1 MGFERLTLKPG
12 ETKTVT
18 FSPGP
23 AELGYWST
31 KVGKFVQDAEAFDVW
46 VSAALPVT
54 LPRGRRGGTLRE
66 EDRMRNSRRIFP
78 VRLPAA
84 LVPAF
89 ATLAL
94 LLTAFGVSAQSPTP
108 TPAYRNPA
116 LTVEARVADLLGR
129 MTLEE
134 KVGQLMMWD
143 ARSEDLSFINTR
155 QAGSILHI
163 LGARINRAMDL
174 AAKNRLGIPLLVGED
189 GIHGHSFWKGS
200 TIFPTQLGLA
210 ASWNPELFEQ
220 VGRVTAEEMA
230 PTGIHWTFSPVLCL
244 TRDLRWG
251 RTGETFGEDPYL
263 IGEFGAA
270 LIRGYQGKGLDDPTA
285 VLATAKHYAG
295 YSETQGGRDASEAD
309 ISRRKLR
316 SYFLPPFERAARAGA
331 MTFMTGYQSM
341 DGVPSTVNHWLLTEV
356 LKDEWG
362 FRGVLVT
369 DWDNVGRLVYEQK
382 VAKTYADASIM
393 ALRAGN
399 DIIMTTPQFYEGALE
414 AVRSGRLAESE
425 IDAPVRR
432 LLALKFRMGLFENPR
447 RPDLAR
453 AAVETARPDHRAV
466 NLAAA
471 RQSLVLLQNNG
482 VLPLDPSKVK
492 SIAVVGPNADDDLQ
506 QLGDW
511 SLGSPQHPPE
521 AGKQPREK
529 TTTVLDGIRALVL
542 AGTPI
547 RHERGCSIVDDDL
560 SGIPA
565 AVAAAQASDVVV
577 AVVGD
582 HLKFIGEEH
591 STATLELQGGQ
602 VALLDAL
609 EKTGKPMIVVL
620 VNSKP
625 LVLPL
630 SAKRAA
636 AILEGFNP
644 GMEGGRAL
652 AEALFGQLNPSGK
665 LTVSIPIHVGQQP
678 VFYSQV
684 RGQHGDRY
692 ADLTQEPLFPFGH
705 GLSYTEY
712 RYSNLRLAAPTLG
725 RGQAAAVSVDVENI
739 GQRAGDEIVQV
750 YVTDVVTSVT
760 WVNKALKGFAR
771 VHLAP
776 GEKKTVR
783 VGLPWE
789 AFQIVDAEG
798 RSVVEPGE
806 FEVLVGPSSRDRD
819 LLKATLRAE

>member
-1 MGFERLTLKPG
+1 M
-12 ETKTVT
+12 
-18 FSPGP
+18 
-23 AELGYWST
+23 
-31 KVGKFVQDAEAFDVW
+31 
-46 VSAALPVT
+46 
-54 LPRGRRGGTLRE
+54 
-66 EDRMRNSRRIFP
+66 
-78 VRLPAA
+78 
-84 LVPAF
+84 
-89 ATLAL
+89 
-94 LLTAFGVSAQSPTP
+94 P

-116 LTVEARVADLLGR
+116 LTVDERVADLLGR

-134 KVGQLMMWD
+134 KVGQLMMVD
-143 ARSEDLSFINTR
+143 ARSEDLSFINTI
-155 QAGSILHI
+155 QPGSILHI
-163 LGARINRAMDL
+163 LGAKINRAMDL
-174 AAKNRLGIPLLVGED
+174 AAQNRLGIPLLVGED
-189 GIHGHSFWKGS
+189 GIHGHSFWKGA
-200 TIFPTQLGLA
+200 TIFPTQLAMA
-210 ASWNPELFEQ
+210 ASWNPELLEQ

-263 IGEFGAA
+263 IGELGAA
-270 LIRGYQGKGLDDPTA
+270 LIRGYQGRGLDDPTA

-341 DGVPSTVNHWLLTEV
+341 EGVPSTANHWLLTEV

-369 DWDNVGRLVYEQK
+369 DWDNVGRLVREQR
-382 VAKTYADASIM
+382 VCATYADAAIV
-393 ALRAGN
+393 AVRAGN
-399 DIIMTTPQFYEGALE
+399 DIMMTTPEFYEGAIE
-414 AVRSGRLAESE
+414 AVRNGRLAESE
-425 IDAPVRR
+425 IDAPCAR

-447 RPDLAR
+447 RADLDR
-453 AAVETARPDHRAV
+453 AAVEIARPDHRSI
-466 NLAAA
+466 NLTAA

-482 VLPLDPSKVK
+482 LLPLDPAQMK
-492 SIAVVGPNADDDLQ
+492 SIAVIGPNADDDLQ

-511 SLGSPQHPPE
+511 SLGASQHPPE

-529 TTTVLDGIRALVL
+529 TTTVLDGIRALAP
-542 AGTPI
+542 AGFSV
-547 RHERGCSIVDDDL
+547 RYERGCAITDDDL

-565 AVAAAQASDVVV
+565 AVATAQAADAVV

-582 HLKFIGEEH
+582 HLRFIGESL

-609 EKTGKPMIVVL
+609 EKTGKPMVVVL

-625 LVLPL
+625 LVLPP

-636 AILEGFNP
+636 AIFECFNP

-665 LTVSIPIHVGQQP
+665 LTISIPVHVGQQP

-692 ADLTQEPLFPFGH
+692 ADLTQDPLFPFGH
-705 GLSYTEY
+705 GLSYTQY
-712 RYSNLRLAAPTLG
+712 RYSNLRLAAPMLSQ
-725 RGQAAAVSVDVENI
+725 GQSAEVFVDVENA
-739 GQRAGDEIVQV
+739 GQLPGDEIVQV
-750 YVTDVVTSVT
+750 YVSDVVTSAT

-771 VHLAP
+771 IHLMP

-783 VGLPWE
+783 IELPWKSFE
-789 AFQIVDAEG
+789 IVDAG
-798 RSVVEPGE
+798 GHSIVEPGE
-806 FEVLVGPSSRDRD
+806 FEVLVGPSSRDDD
-819 LLKATLRAE
+819 LLKVTLRVE

>member
-1 MGFERLTLKPG
+1 MRD
-12 ETKTVT
+12 
-18 FSPGP
+18 SRMICR
-23 AELGYWST
+23 
-31 KVGKFVQDAEAFDVW
+31 
-46 VSAALPVT
+46 AAL
-54 LPRGRRGGTLRE
+54 
-66 EDRMRNSRRIFP
+66 
-78 VRLPAA
+78 A
-84 LVPAF
+84 LASSALGASADSVP
-89 ATLAL
+89 
-94 LLTAFGVSAQSPTP
+94 P
-108 TPAYRNPA
+108 YRNPA
-116 LTVEARVADLLGR
+116 LTVEERVADLAGR

-134 KVGQLMMWD
+134 KVGQLMLWD
-143 ARSEDLSFINTR
+143 ARGEDLSFINTR
-155 QAGSILHI
+155 HAGSILHI
-163 LGARINRAMDL
+163 LGAKIGRAMDL
-174 AAKNRLGIPLLVGED
+174 AAKNRLGVPLLVGED
-189 GIHGHSFWKGS
+189 GIHGHSFWKGA
-200 TIFPTQLGLA
+200 TIFPTQLALA
-210 ASWNPELFEQ
+210 ASWNHELLEQ
-220 VGRVTAEEMA
+220 VARVTAEEMA
-230 PTGIHWTFSPVLCL
+230 PTGVHWTFSPVLCL

-270 LIRGYQGKGLDDPTA
+270 FIRGFQGKGLSDPTA
-285 VLATAKHYAG
+285 VLASAKHYAG

-309 ISRRKLR
+309 ISHRKLR

-341 DGVPSTVNHWLLTEV
+341 DGVPATVNRWLLTDV
-356 LKDEWG
+356 LKNEWG
-362 FRGVLVT
+362 FRGVVVT

-382 VAKTYADASIM
+382 VSATYADAAIA

-447 RPDLAR
+447 RPDLAK

-482 VLPLDPSKVK
+482 LLPLDPAKVK

-511 SLGSPQHPPE
+511 SLGSSQHPPE
-521 AGKQPREK
+521 AGKHPREK
-529 TTTVLDGIRALVL
+529 TTTALDGIRALAPPGATV
-542 AGTPI
+542 
-547 RHERGCSIVDDDL
+547 RYERGCSIVDGDL
-560 SGIPA
+560 AGIPA
-565 AVAAAQASDVVV
+565 AVAAAQASDAVV

-582 HLKFIGEEH
+582 HLKFIGETL

-602 VALLDAL
+602 IALLDAL

-625 LVLPL
+625 LVLPP

-665 LTVSIPIHVGQQP
+665 LTVSIPVHVGQQP

-712 RYSNLRLAAPTLG
+712 RYSNLRLAAPTLA

-739 GQRAGDEIVQV
+739 GKRAGEEIVQV

-771 VHLAP
+771 VGLAP

-783 VGLPWE
+783 VSLPWE

-798 RSVVEPGE
+798 RSVVEPGD
-806 FEVLVGPSSRDRD
+806 FEIRAGPSSRDKD
-819 LLKATLRAE
+819 LLKATLRVE

>member
-1 MGFERLTLKPG
+1 MPI
-12 ETKTVT
+12 
-18 FSPGP
+18 
-23 AELGYWST
+23 
-31 KVGKFVQDAEAFDVW
+31 
-46 VSAALPVT
+46 LP
-54 LPRGRRGGTLRE
+54 
-66 EDRMRNSRRIFP
+66 
-78 VRLPAA
+78 
-84 LVPAF
+84 
-89 ATLAL
+89 
-94 LLTAFGVSAQSPTP
+94 
-108 TPAYRNPA
+108 YRNPA
-116 LTVEARVADLLGR
+116 LTVEERVADLLGR

-134 KVGQLMMWD
+134 KVGQLMLWD
-143 ARSEDLSFINTR
+143 ARGDDLSFINTYH
-155 QAGSILHI
+155 AGSILHI
-163 LGARINRAMDL
+163 LGEKVGRAMAL
-174 AAKNRLGIPLLVGED
+174 AAQTRLGIPLLVGED
-189 GIHGHSFWKGS
+189 GIHGHSFWKGA
-200 TIFPTQLGLA
+200 TIFPTQLALA
-210 ASWNPELFEQ
+210 ACWNPALIEQ

-270 LIRGYQGKGLDDPTA
+270 LIRGYQGRGLDDPTG
-285 VLATAKHYAG
+285 VLASAKHYAG

-309 ISRRKLR
+309 LSRRKLR

-341 DGVPSTVNHWLLTEV
+341 DGIPSTANRWLLTEV

-362 FRGVLVT
+362 FQGVVVT
-369 DWDNVGRLVYEQK
+369 DWDNVGRLVREQR
-382 VAKTYADASIM
+382 VCATFAEAATV

-399 DIIMTTPQFYEGALE
+399 DIMMTTPEFYDGALE
-414 AVRSGRLAESE
+414 AVRGGRLAEAE
-425 IDAPVRR
+425 IDAPCAR

-447 RPDLAR
+447 GPDLER
-453 AAVETARPDHRAV
+453 AAIEIARPDHRAV

-471 RQSLVLLQNNG
+471 RQSLILLQNNG
-482 VLPLDPSKVK
+482 LLPLDPGRVK
-492 SIAVVGPNADDDLQ
+492 AIAVVGPNADDDVQ

-511 SLGSPQHPPE
+511 SLGASQHPPE
-521 AGKQPREK
+521 AGKHPREK
-529 TTTVLDGIRALVL
+529 TTTVLDGIRALAP
-542 AGTPI
+542 AGCAV
-547 RHERGCSIVDDDL
+547 RYERGCSIVDDDL

-565 AVAAAQASDVVV
+565 AVAAARESDVVV

-582 HLKFIGEEH
+582 HLNFIGETL

-609 EKTGKPMIVVL
+609 EQTGKPLIVVL

-625 LVLPL
+625 LVLPP

-636 AILEGFNP
+636 AIVELFNP
-644 GMEGGRAL
+644 GMEGGQAL
-652 AEALFGQLNPSGK
+652 AEALFGRLNPSGK

-684 RGQHGDRY
+684 RGQHGSRY

-705 GLSYTEY
+705 GLSYTRY
-712 RYSNLRLAAPTLG
+712 AYSNLRLDTPTLTQ
-725 RGQAAAVSVDVENI
+725 GQALTVSVDVENT
-739 GQRAGDEIVQV
+739 GQHAGDEIVQV
-750 YVTDVVTSVT
+750 YVSDVVTSAT

-776 GEKKTVR
+776 GEKKTVQ

-798 RSVVEPGE
+798 RGVVEPGE
-806 FEVLVGPSSRDRD
+806 FEILAGPSSRDRD
-819 LLKATLRAE
+819 LLKVAVWVQ

>member
-1 MGFERLTLKPG
+1 MNYSNLFTPLAVVLCLA
-12 ETKTVT
+12 V
-18 FSPGP
+18 P
-23 AELGYWST
+23 ALA
-31 KVGKFVQDAEAFDVW
+31 Q
-46 VSAALPVT
+46 
-54 LPRGRRGGTLRE
+54 
-66 EDRMRNSRRIFP
+66 I
-78 VRLPAA
+78 PAA
-84 LVPAF
+84 KAI
-89 ATLAL
+89 
-94 LLTAFGVSAQSPTP
+94 
-108 TPAYRNPA
+108 PAYRNPA
-116 LTVEARVADLLGR
+116 LTVEDRVADLLGR

-155 QAGSILHI
+155 QPGSILHI
-163 LGARINRAMDL
+163 LGAKVNRAMDL
-174 AAKNRLGIPLLVGED
+174 AAQNRLGIPLLVGED

-200 TIFPTQLGLA
+200 TIFPTELALA
-210 ASWNPELFEQ
+210 ASWNPELLEQ

-270 LIRGYQGKGLDDPTA
+270 LIRGYQGKGPDDPA
-285 VLATAKHYAG
+285 GVLATAKHYAG

-341 DGVPSTVNHWLLTEV
+341 DGVPSTVNHWLLTDV
-356 LKDEWG
+356 LKNEWG

-382 VAKTYADASIM
+382 VAATYADAAIM

-399 DIIMTTPQFYEGALE
+399 DIMMTTPQFYEGALE
-414 AVRSGRLAESE
+414 AVHGGRLAEAE

-432 LLALKFRMGLFENPR
+432 LLALKFRIGLFENPR
-447 RPDLAR
+447 RPDLQR
-453 AAVETARPDHRAV
+453 AAVEIARPEHRAV

-482 VLPLDPSKVK
+482 LLPLDPAKLK
-492 SIAVVGPNADDDLQ
+492 RIAVVGPNADDDLQ

-529 TTTVLDGIRALVL
+529 TTTVLDGIRALAP
-542 AGTPI
+542 AGSTV
-547 RHERGCSIVDDDL
+547 RYERGCSIVDDDL

-565 AVAAAQASDVVV
+565 AVAAAQAADVLVV
-577 AVVGD
+577 VVGD
-582 HLKFIGEEH
+582 HLKFIGETL

-602 VALLDAL
+602 IALLDAL
-609 EKTGKPMIVVL
+609 EKTGKPTIVVL

-625 LVLPL
+625 LVLPP

-636 AILEGFNP
+636 AIFEVFNP
-644 GMEGGRAL
+644 GMEGGRAV
-652 AEALFGQLNPSGK
+652 AEAVFGQLNPSGK
-665 LTVSIPIHVGQQP
+665 LTISIPVHVGQQP

-684 RGQHGDRY
+684 RGQHGTRY

-705 GLSYTEY
+705 GLSFTQY
-712 RYSNLRLAAPTLG
+712 RYSNLRLAAPTLA

-750 YVTDVVTSVT
+750 YVSDVVTSAT

-776 GEKKTVR
+776 GEKKTVP
-783 VGLPWE
+783 VALPWE

-798 RSVVEPGE
+798 RGVVEPGE
-806 FEVLVGPSSRDRD
+806 FEILVGPSSRDRD

>member
-1 MGFERLTLKPG
+1 MHNLKLSALT
-12 ETKTVT
+12 TVAAAAVLAWGAAGGLAQT
-18 FSPGP
+18 
-23 AELGYWST
+23 AESST
-31 KVGKFVQDAEAFDVW
+31 
-46 VSAALPVT
+46 PM
-54 LPRGRRGGTLRE
+54 P
-66 EDRMRNSRRIFP
+66 P
-78 VRLPAA
+78 
-84 LVPAF
+84 
-89 ATLAL
+89 
-94 LLTAFGVSAQSPTP
+94 
-108 TPAYRNPA
+108 YRNPA
-116 LTVEARVADLLGR
+116 LSVDERVADLLGR

-134 KVGQLMMWD
+134 KVGQLMLWD
-143 ARSEDLSFINTR
+143 ARGDDLSFINAR
-155 QAGSILHI
+155 HAGSILHI
-163 LGARINRAMDL
+163 LGAKINRAMDL
-174 AAKNRLGIPLLVGED
+174 AAKERLGIPLLVGED
-189 GIHGHSFWKGS
+189 GIHGHSFWKGA
-200 TIFPTQLGLA
+200 TIFPTQLALA
-210 ASWNPELFEQ
+210 ASWNPKLIEQ

-244 TRDLRWG
+244 SRDLRWG

-285 VLATAKHYAG
+285 VLATAKHFAG
-295 YSETQGGRDASEAD
+295 YSETQGGRDSSEAD

-316 SYFLPPFERAARAGA
+316 SYFLPPFERAARAGV
-331 MTFMTGYQSM
+331 MTFMTGYQAIE
-341 DGVPSTVNHWLLTEV
+341 GVPSTLNRWLLNDV

-369 DWDNVGRLVYEQK
+369 DWDNTGRLVYEQK
-382 VAKTYADASIM
+382 VAKTYTDAAIM
-393 ALRAGN
+393 ALRGGN

-447 RPDLAR
+447 RADLAR
-453 AAVETARPDHRAV
+453 AAVETARADHRAV

-471 RQSLVLLQNNG
+471 RESLVLLQNNG
-482 VLPLDPSKVK
+482 VLPLDPAKVK
-492 SIAVVGPNADDDLQ
+492 SISVIGPNADDDLQ

-529 TTTVLDGIRALVL
+529 TTTVLDGIRALAP
-542 AGTPI
+542 AGSVV
-547 RHERGCSIVDDDL
+547 RYERGCSIVDDDL

-565 AVAAAQASDVVV
+565 AVAAAQASDVTV

-582 HLKFIGEEH
+582 HLRFIGETQ

-602 VALLDAL
+602 IALLEAL

-625 LVLPL
+625 LVLPP

-636 AILEGFNP
+636 AILEGFNS
-644 GMEGGRAL
+644 GMEGGRAM

-665 LTVSIPIHVGQQP
+665 LTISFPVHAGQQP

-705 GLSYTEY
+705 GLSYTQY
-712 RYSNLRLAAPTLG
+712 RYSNLKLAAPMLA
-725 RGQAAAVSVDVENI
+725 RGQAAEVSVDVENT
-739 GQRAGDEIVQV
+739 GRREGDEIVQV

-760 WVNKALKGFAR
+760 WVNKALKGFER

-783 VGLPWE
+783 VSLPWE
-789 AFQIVDAEG
+789 SFQIVDAEG

-806 FEVLVGPSSRDRD
+806 FEILAGPSSRDRD
-819 LLKATLRAE
+819 LLKATLVVQ

>member
-1 MGFERLTLKPG
+1 
-12 ETKTVT
+12 
-18 FSPGP
+18 
-23 AELGYWST
+23 
-31 KVGKFVQDAEAFDVW
+31 
-46 VSAALPVT
+46 
-54 LPRGRRGGTLRE
+54 
-66 EDRMRNSRRIFP
+66 MRNLRILA
-78 VRLPAA
+78 VL
-84 LVPAF
+84 LVAVG
-89 ATLAL
+89 A
-94 LLTAFGVSAQSPTP
+94 SAQTDVPTP
-108 TPAYRNPA
+108 PYRSPA
-116 LTVEARVADLLGR
+116 LSVDARVADLLSR

-134 KVGQLMMWD
+134 KIGQLMLWD
-143 ARSEDLSFINTR
+143 ARGEDLSFINTR
-155 QAGSILHI
+155 HAGSLLHI
-163 LGARINRAMDL
+163 LGAKINRAMDL
-174 AAKNRLGIPLLVGED
+174 AAKERLGIPLLIGED
-189 GIHGHSFWKGS
+189 GIHGHSFWKGA
-200 TIFPTQLGLA
+200 TIFPTQLALA
-210 ASWNPELFEQ
+210 ASWNPELLEQ

-251 RTGETFGEDPYL
+251 RTDETFGEDPYL

-270 LIRGYQGKGLDDPTA
+270 LIRGYQGKGLNDPTA

-369 DWDNVGRLVYEQK
+369 DWDNTGRLVYEQK
-382 VAKTYADASIM
+382 VAATYADASIM

-399 DIIMTTPQFYEGALE
+399 DIIMTTPQFYKGALE
-414 AVRSGRLAESE
+414 AVHSGRLAESE
-425 IDAPVRR
+425 IDAPVAR

-453 AAVETARPDHRAV
+453 AAVETARADHRAV

-471 RQSLVLLQNNG
+471 RQSLILLQNNG
-482 VLPLDPSKVK
+482 VLPLDPAKVK
-492 SIAVVGPNADDDLQ
+492 SIAVIGPNADDDLQ

-529 TTTVLDGIRALVL
+529 TTTVLDGIRALAP
-542 AGTPI
+542 AGTSV
-547 RHERGCSIVDDDL
+547 RYEHGCSIINDDL

-565 AVAAAQASDVVV
+565 AVAAAQASDVIV

-582 HLKFIGEEH
+582 HLRFVGETL
-591 STATLELQGGQ
+591 STATLEMQGGQ
-602 VALLDAL
+602 IALLDAL
-609 EKTGKPMIVVL
+609 AKTGKPMVVVL

-625 LVLPL
+625 LVLPA

-636 AILEGFNP
+636 AIVEGFNS

-665 LTVSIPIHVGQQP
+665 LTISVPVHVGQQP

-692 ADLTQEPLFPFGH
+692 ADLTQEPLFPFGY
-705 GLSYTEY
+705 GLSYTQY
-712 RYSNLRLAAPTLG
+712 RYSNLRLGSSKLA
-725 RGQAAAVSVDVENI
+725 RGQSAQVSVDVENI
-739 GQRAGDEIVQV
+739 GKRAGDEIVQV
-750 YVTDVVTSVT
+750 YVSDVVTSVT

-776 GEKKTVR
+776 GEKKTVQ
-783 VGLPWE
+783 VTLPWE
-789 AFQIVDAEG
+789 AFQIVNAEAK
-798 RSVVEPGE
+798 SVVEPGE
-806 FEVLVGPSSRDRD
+806 FEILVGPSSRDRD

>member
-1 MGFERLTLKPG
+1 MIP
-12 ETKTVT
+12 
-18 FSPGP
+18 
-23 AELGYWST
+23 
-31 KVGKFVQDAEAFDVW
+31 
-46 VSAALPVT
+46 
-54 LPRGRRGGTLRE
+54 
-66 EDRMRNSRRIFP
+66 P
-78 VRLPAA
+78 VRLLAA

-89 ATLAL
+89 AALAL
-94 LLTAFGVSAQSPTP
+94 LLSAFSVCAQSP

-116 LTVEARVADLLGR
+116 LPVEARVADLLGR

-155 QAGSILHI
+155 YAGSILHI
-163 LGARINRAMDL
+163 LGARINQAIDL

-210 ASWNPELFEQ
+210 GSWNPELFEQ

-270 LIRGYQGKGLDDPTA
+270 LIRGYQGKGLNDPTA

-341 DGVPSTVNHWLLTEV
+341 DGVPSTINHWLLTDV
-356 LKDEWG
+356 LKNEWG

-382 VAKTYADASIM
+382 VAKTYADAAIM

-425 IDAPVRR
+425 IDTPVRR

-453 AAVETARPDHRAV
+453 AAVEIARPDHRAV

-482 VLPLDPSKVK
+482 VLPLDPAKVK

-529 TTTVLDGIRALVL
+529 TTTVLDGIRALAP
-542 AGTPI
+542 AGSSV
-547 RHERGCSIVDDDL
+547 RYERGCSIVDDDL

-565 AVAAAQASDVVV
+565 AVAAAQASDVIV

-582 HLKFIGEEH
+582 NLKFIGEAQ

-625 LVLPL
+625 LVLPP

-636 AILEGFNP
+636 AILEGFNS

-665 LTVSIPIHVGQQP
+665 LTISIPVHVGQQP

-705 GLSYTEY
+705 GLSYTQY
-712 RYSNLRLAAPTLG
+712 RYSNLRLGAPTLA

-776 GEKKTVR
+776 GEKKTVQ

-806 FEVLVGPSSRDRD
+806 FEVLAGPSSRDRD
-819 LLKATLRAE
+819 LLKATLRVE